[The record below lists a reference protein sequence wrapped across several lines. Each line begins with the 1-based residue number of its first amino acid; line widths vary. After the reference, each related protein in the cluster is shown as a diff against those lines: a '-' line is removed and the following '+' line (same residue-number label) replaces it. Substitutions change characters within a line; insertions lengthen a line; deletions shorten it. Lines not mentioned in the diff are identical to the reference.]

1 MSDPYRFTQSP
12 SRTVR
17 RDHASPRQGRSTVR
31 VLLWLLIILGAA
43 ANGATSLGPFHP
55 LVSVAFGLLT
65 VLCIVLLIMHYLRG
79 RKR

>member
-12 SRTVR
+12 SHAGR
-17 RDHASPRQGRSTVR
+17 REGDDSPRQGRHTVR

-43 ANGATSLGPFHP
+43 ANAATSFGPFHP

-65 VLCIVLLIMHYLRG
+65 VLCIVLLVMHHLHH
-79 RKR
+79 RK